1 MEEVISMTREQ
12 LISENAKLREVL
24 RSVAELLGD
33 ALEEAEECL
42 NESEE

>member
-1 MEEVISMTREQ
+1 MSREE

-24 RSVAELLGD
+24 RSVIDLLGD

-42 NESEE
+42 DESEK

>member
-1 MEEVISMTREQ
+1 MSREE

-24 RSVAELLGD
+24 RSVIDLLSD

-42 NESEE
+42 DESEK

>member
-1 MEEVISMTREQ
+1 MTREE

-24 RSVAELLGD
+24 RSVTDLLGD

-42 NESEE
+42 GESEE